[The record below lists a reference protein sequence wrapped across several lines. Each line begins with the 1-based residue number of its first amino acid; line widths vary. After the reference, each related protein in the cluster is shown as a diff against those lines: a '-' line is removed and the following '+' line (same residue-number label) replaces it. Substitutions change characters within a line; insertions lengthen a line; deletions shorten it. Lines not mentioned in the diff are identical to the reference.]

1 MRQVFRSPRLENV
14 EGVAE
19 LLREAGIEVYI
30 SDGRSYK
37 HGQRRGSFSY
47 RDGARERPD
56 PALWI
61 VRAEDQPKAREI
73 LRDAGLLAST
83 RPGQTNA
90 VQELP
95 VFASREP
102 PRQGVR
108 PTRVLLYMAVIVA
121 VGITVL
127 RACAS

>member
-1 MRQVFRSPRLENV
+1 MRQVFTSPRLENV

-30 SDGRSYK
+30 SDGRNYK
-37 HGQRRGSFSY
+37 DRQRRTFSY

-61 VRAEDQPKAREI
+61 VKAEDQPRAREL

-83 RPGQTNA
+83 RPGQTDS
-90 VQELP
+90 VQEIP
-95 VFASREP
+95 VFASREA
-102 PRQGVR
+102 PRPSR
-108 PTRVLLYMAVIVA
+108 LNRTRILLYMAAIVA
-121 VGITVL
+121 IGMTLL
-127 RACAS
+127 RQCSG

>member
-1 MRQVFRSPRLENV
+1 MRQVFTSPRLENV

-30 SDGRSYK
+30 SDGRNYRDRK
-37 HGQRRGSFSY
+37 RRSFSY

-61 VRAEDQPKAREI
+61 VKAEDQPRAREM

-83 RPGQTNA
+83 RPGQTDS
-90 VQELP
+90 VQETP
-95 VFASREP
+95 VFASREA
-102 PRQGVR
+102 PRSGLNR
-108 PTRVLLYMAVIVA
+108 TRILLYMAAMVA
-121 VGITVL
+121 VGMTVL
-127 RACAS
+127 RQCSG

>member
-14 EGVAE
+14 EGVAK
-19 LLREAGIEVYI
+19 LLRDADIEVYI

-37 HGQRRGSFSY
+37 DGQRRGGFSY

-61 VRAEDQPKAREI
+61 VKAEDQPRAREI
-73 LRDAGLLAST
+73 LRNAGLLAST
-83 RPGQTNA
+83 RPGQTDA
-90 VQELP
+90 VQDIP

-102 PRQGVR
+102 PRGGLNR
-108 PTRVLLYMAVIVA
+108 TRILLYMAVIVA
-121 VGITVL
+121 VGMAVL
-127 RACAS
+127 RQCSG